1 MKRCLGVGCRLGWEA
16 GRKEGK
22 RLKEGVYDLAFPT
35 LADAGGWMPR
45 FPWWHQERPVA
56 VLLSSSFT
64 VLQPDTV
71 GKATGR
77 LILSAGT
84 DESLYSIPGNLH
96 AISIRVK
103 NGQFLY
109 PV

>member
-1 MKRCLGVGCRLGWEA
+1 MSWSWLQIGLGAWKE
-16 GRKEGK
+16 GRKETERRSVQPGLSHF
-22 RLKEGVYDLAFPT
+22 RRTRGL
-35 LADAGGWMPR
+35 DAQRSQVVPAKASGSA
-45 FPWWHQERPVA
+45 A
-56 VLLSSSFT
+56 VELVLSDS
-64 VLQPDTV
+64 TV
-71 GKATGR
+71 GKATER

>member
-1 MKRCLGVGCRLGWEA
+1 
-16 GRKEGK
+16 
-22 RLKEGVYDLAFPT
+22 
-35 LADAGGWMPR
+35 MPR
-45 FPWWHQERPVA
+45 EASWYQERPVA
-56 VLLSSSFT
+56 VLLSSSFS
-64 VLQPDTV
+64 VIQPDTV
-71 GKATGR
+71 GKATER

-84 DESLYSIPGNLH
+84 DESLYSTPGNLH

>member
-1 MKRCLGVGCRLGWEA
+1 MKQSLCAHVKSLGRWLECCQCHRVPMSTERLGMALSW
-16 GRKEGK
+16 GSHTH
-22 RLKEGVYDLAFPT
+22 PT
-35 LADAGGWMPR
+35 
-45 FPWWHQERPVA
+45 
-56 VLLSSSFT
+56 
-64 VLQPDTV
+64 DTV
-71 GKATGR
+71 GKATER

-84 DESLYSIPGNLH
+84 DESLYSTPGNLH